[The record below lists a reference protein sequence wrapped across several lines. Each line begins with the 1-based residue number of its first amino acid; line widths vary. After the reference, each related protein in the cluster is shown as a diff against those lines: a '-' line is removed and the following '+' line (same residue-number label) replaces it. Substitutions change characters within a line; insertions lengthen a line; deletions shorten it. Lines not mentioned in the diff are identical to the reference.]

1 MFIKWEE
8 NLDTESSETAV
19 HEISTSPSSS
29 KRQREHEEQY
39 FDAPDTETR
48 DDAHAHENRVPSSST
63 VIDLEH
69 SNHVHANHH
78 ENTAAMYNHN
88 HNSSNHN
95 TNIISN
101 NQHPPIFPT
110 YRMPFQYPPQHCN
123 LIASND
129 SEQIR
134 KKQKKLQ
141 KRQAEERF
149 SQTLN
154 ILLEEQKETVVSKRK
169 TEDKHVLLEEER
181 LLLEKKKL
189 ALEERR
195 IALEEKKEERLAF
208 FATLEKLGSADP
220 EYSELMSLFIKK
232 QLSCE

>member
-8 NLDTESSETAV
+8 NIDTGSSETVV
-19 HEISTSPSSS
+19 HEISPSPSSS
-29 KRQREHEEQY
+29 KRQREHEDQY

-48 DDAHAHENRVPSSST
+48 DDAHARENRVPSSST
-63 VIDLEH
+63 IIDLEH
-69 SNHVHANHH
+69 SNHTHANHH
-78 ENTAAMYNHN
+78 ENPAAINNNN
-88 HNSSNHN
+88 HNSNNHN
-95 TNIISN
+95 TNIVSN
-101 NQHPPIFPT
+101 DQHPPMLPT
-110 YRMPFQYPPQHCN
+110 YRMPFQYPPQQYN
-123 LIASND
+123 PIAPND

-141 KRQAEERF
+141 KQQAEERF

-154 ILLEEQKETVVSKRK
+154 ILLEETVVSKRK
-169 TEDKHVLLEEER
+169 TEEEHVLLGEER

-208 FATLEKLGSADP
+208 FAALEKLGSADP
-220 EYSELMSLFIKK
+220 KYSELMSLFIKK
-232 QLSCE
+232 QLSYE